1 MAVQFDNPPSTS
13 NFQST
18 AEPIILKVSETATSA
33 FFKYNFIL
41 EIKNAAGASLAKLK
55 LPFLRDVTNSL
66 LWNRVNAFDISR
78 VLDDYIGPMIYNSN
92 ATGGSVLTLGR
103 TGFDPTNVVGLSDED
118 KPTARF
124 FTLELGFES
133 AISATTEPTEYL
145 NEASTTLYAFR
156 DEFINDGA
164 AYARG
169 DGSFQP
175 DDPADNFLSSAPDLG
190 VDARFGS
197 AWGKVREHRIGTDQ
211 AYTLAYG
218 AQGSTAQYVI
228 IRGYEADGTTIAT
241 ATLDIDAVGGDTTPT
256 TDAQAIQYIGVGPA
270 NLEEHAT
277 AASNTN
283 LTTLITD
290 ADLAYYELYL
300 ASSTSV
306 STTFQ
311 ESAVHRFTIDEGCSI
326 YARQQLLFLNRH
338 GGWDCFNFDQKSE
351 ESLTGIERSSYN
363 RPRGNWDDITDSVN
377 WTYNGWERGVT
388 TTTVKAEKQVRVSTD
403 YIDEG
408 YNLHLRDIATSR
420 AVFLV
425 EGTDLIPVVVT
436 DSEYLFKTSANDKLI
451 SYSFTLRY
459 SNRPRLK

>member
-1 MAVQFDNPPSTS
+1 MAAQFELIPSTS

-18 AEPIILKVSETATSA
+18 AEPLIIQVSESVVATYY
-33 FFKYNFIL
+33 KYRFIL
-41 EIKNAAGASLAKLK
+41 VVKDRDGTELAKLK
-55 LPFLRDVTNSL
+55 THMLSASNQVA
-66 LWNRVNAFDISR
+66 VFDISR
-78 VLDDYIGPMIYNSN
+78 VLDDYLEPNVVNGNS
-92 ATGGSVLTLGR
+92 TGANVLTLGR
-103 TGFDPTNVVGLSDED
+103 TGFTPASIICNSYDGL
-118 KPTARF
+118 PARQF
-124 FTLELGFES
+124 ELELGHEKAS
-133 AISATTEPTEYL
+133 TAAGVPSETL
-145 NEASTTLYAFR
+145 DEASTTLYAFR
-156 DEFINDGA
+156 DEFINDGD

-175 DDPADNFLSSAPDLG
+175 SEVTDNFLSSAPDLG
-190 VDARFGS
+190 VDARIGS
-197 AWGKVREHRIGTDQ
+197 AWGKVREHRIGTAQ
-211 AYTLAYG
+211 AYVLAYG
-218 AQGSTAQYVI
+218 AQGSTAEYVV
-228 IRGYEADGTTIAT
+228 IRGFEADGTTIAT
-241 ATLDIDAVGGDTTPT
+241 ATLDIDAVGGDTSPDN
-256 TDAQAIQYIGVGPA
+256 DAEAIQYIGVGPA
-270 NLEEHAT
+270 NLEEHAA

-290 ADLAYYELYL
+290 ANLAYYELYL
-300 ASSTSV
+300 STSTSV

-311 ESAVHRFTIDEGCSI
+311 ESVVHRFTIDEGCSI

-351 ESLTGIERSSYN
+351 ESLTGIERTSYN
-363 RPRGNWDDITDSVN
+363 RPRGNWDRVTTSVD
-377 WTYNGWERGVT
+377 WTYFGWERGVT
-388 TTTVKAEKQVRVSTD
+388 TTTVKAEKQLRVSTD